1 MSLTEMADRHGLHR
15 VGARPG
21 LLAYL
26 KQSWERRDFITTMA
40 AYRMA
45 EPNQENRPGAPWLV
59 LRPTLN
65 AVIYGLIFGVI
76 QGDSRGPA
84 YPAYVVVGVFLFEFF
99 SACFQQGARA
109 ITGNRSLVQ
118 SLSFPRVALPLAV
131 VVEQFY
137 TLLLSM
143 VVMFGILIVLG
154 SYPTWSWLLMV
165 PLVALFTLFNTG
177 VALFT
182 ARLTVHFRDLTQIL
196 PFVSRILFY
205 TSGALFDVNR
215 IFAKYPWVIQVY
227 DWHPVYQVLTI
238 ARSSLMTHATYDPM
252 YWVYL
257 SGWAVV
263 ALAGG
268 FGFFWVAEE
277 QYGRD

>member
-1 MSLTEMADRHGLHR
+1 MSLTEMADRYGLHR

-26 KQSWERRDFITTMA
+26 KQTWERRDFIATMA

-45 EPNQENRPGAPWLV
+45 ETNQENRLGALWLV

-65 AVIYGLIFGVI
+65 AAIYGLIFGVI
-76 QGDSRGPA
+76 QGSARGSD
-84 YPAYVVVGVFLFEFF
+84 YPAYVVIGVFLFEFF

-109 ITGNRSLVQ
+109 ITGNRALVQ
-118 SLSFPRVALPLAV
+118 SLSFPRISLPLAV

-143 VVMFGILIVLG
+143 VVMFGIVIVMG
-154 SYPTWSWLLMV
+154 HFPTWHWLFMV
-165 PLVALFTLFNTG
+165 PLIALFTLFNTG

-196 PFVSRILFY
+196 PFVSRLLFY
-205 TSGALFDVNR
+205 TSGALFNVTT
-215 IFAKYPWVIQVY
+215 IFKDHPWVIQVY
-227 DWHPVYQVLTI
+227 DWHPLYQVLTI
-238 ARSSLMTHATYDPM
+238 ARSALMTNAAYDPM

-257 SGWAVV
+257 SVWSVV
-263 ALAGG
+263 ALVGG
-268 FGFFWVAEE
+268 FCFFWVAEE